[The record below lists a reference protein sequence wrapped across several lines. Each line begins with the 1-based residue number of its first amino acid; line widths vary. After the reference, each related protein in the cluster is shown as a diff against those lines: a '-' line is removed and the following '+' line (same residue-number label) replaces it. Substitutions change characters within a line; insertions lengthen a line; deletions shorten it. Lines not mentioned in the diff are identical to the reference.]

1 MGPVLLNSAPMTK
14 ISRQGC
20 WRFVHAFAW
29 AITAC
34 LALVFF
40 SCQRPISTTTED
52 PSADGSAGEPWFA
65 DVTDEVG
72 LDFVHDSGPPP
83 LAPEYKQR
91 GVWGGYFLPQ
101 IIGSGVALFD
111 FNNDG
116 LLDIYLLQN
125 GGPEGAKNRLFQQL
139 PNGHFKDV
147 SAGSGLDIAGYNMG
161 VAIGDVN
168 NDGLP
173 DVLVTQFGGIK
184 LFLNNGDGT
193 FTDATKE
200 SGLEN
205 TGWATAAAFFDY
217 DRDGW
222 LDLVVVN
229 YIGYDP
235 PKPCPRPDGKP
246 DYCGPNF
253 FPGQFARLFH
263 NRGPIEG
270 AKGKSVRFEDVTK
283 SSGLAAKPGPALG
296 VVCADFD
303 GDGWPDM
310 LVAND
315 GQPNHLWINRH
326 NGTFSEEAASRGI
339 AVNRI
344 GAAEANMGIALGD
357 TADADHFDVFITHLT
372 SETPTLWKQEPRGLF
387 EDRTV
392 QAGLTRLR
400 WRATGFGTVL
410 GDFDQD
416 GTLDLAIVSGRVDK
430 GDKPQTE
437 SLGPHWSCYAE
448 RNQLFAGAGGGRF
461 RDISLQ
467 NAAFCGQPNVARG
480 LAYGDLSNKGSLDL
494 VLTTVGD
501 RARLFRNVAPNRGHW
516 LSVRAIDPK
525 LGSRDAY
532 GAEVRVY
539 AGDRRWLRLINPAT
553 SYLSSNDVR
562 AHFGLGSADHV
573 DRIEIRWPDGAMED
587 FPGRAADQ
595 SAVLAKGTGT
605 PRK

>member
-1 MGPVLLNSAPMTK
+1 MTK
-14 ISRQGC
+14 HCARLGRRLVQ
-20 WRFVHAFAW
+20 AL
-29 AITAC
+29 AC
-34 LALVFF
+34 TVAACAAMFFF
-40 SCQRPISTTTED
+40 SCQRPVPSNSDASSED
-52 PSADGSAGEPWFA
+52 EPSGGPWFA
-65 DVTDEVG
+65 DATDEVG
-72 LDFVHDSGPPP
+72 LDFVHDAGPAP
-83 LAPEYKQR
+83 LSPEYKQR
-91 GVWGGYFLPQ
+91 GVWGGFYLPQ
-101 IIGSGVALFD
+101 IMGSGVALFD

-125 GGPEGAKNRLFQQL
+125 GGPDGAKNRLYQQL
-139 PNGHFKDV
+139 PNGRFKDV

-173 DVLVTQFGGIK
+173 DVLVTQYGGIK

-193 FTDATKE
+193 FTDVTKE
-200 SGLEN
+200 SGLDN
-205 TGWATAAAFFDY
+205 PGWGSAAAFFDY

-222 LDLVVVN
+222 LDLVIVN
-229 YIGYDP
+229 YVAYDP
-235 PKPCPRPDGKP
+235 AKPCPRPDGRP
-246 DYCGPNF
+246 EYCGPNF
-253 FPGQFARLFH
+253 FPGQGARLFH
-263 NRGPIEG
+263 NRGPVEG
-270 AKGKSVRFEDVTK
+270 AKGKSVHFEDVTK
-283 SSGLAAKPGPALG
+283 SSGLSAKLGPGLG

-303 GDGWPDM
+303 GDGWPDI

-315 GQPNHLWINRH
+315 GQPNHLWINRR

-339 AVNRI
+339 AINRI

-357 TADADHFDVFITHLT
+357 TADTDHFDVFITHLT
-372 SETPTLWKQEPRGLF
+372 SETHTLWKQEPRGLF
-387 EDRTV
+387 EDHTV
-392 QAGLTRLR
+392 QAGLTRSR

-437 SLGPHWSCYAE
+437 SLGPHWNWYAE
-448 RNQLFAGAGGGRF
+448 RNQLFAGARDGRF

-467 NAAFCGQPNVARG
+467 NPAFCSQPNVARG
-480 LAYGDLSNKGSLDL
+480 LAYGDMSNTGSLDL
-494 VLTTVGD
+494 VLTTAGG

-525 LGSRDAY
+525 LGGRDAY
-532 GAEVRVY
+532 GAEVRIY
-539 AGDRRWLRLINPAT
+539 AGNRHWLRLINPAS

-562 AHFGLGSADHV
+562 AHFGLGSADRV
-573 DRIEIRWPDGAMED
+573 DRIEVRWPDGTIED
-587 FPGRAADQ
+587 FPGRSADQ
-595 SAVLAKGTGT
+595 PAVLEKGTGT